1 MENQK
6 AVLTLYACRKNI
18 NCIPE
23 IAKDFFSDVMQDISF
38 ESKNSF
44 TILFEDETEIH
55 FHVTSKASETYVQ
68 SNGMMHF
75 FSQAPLENK
84 EVKQSI
90 LRQISLFNCIIGIQ
104 FELNENEQ
112 RTNYI
117 INTIYMI
124 ADLLCAFILYPNMSL
139 FDSDGKLLISID
151 GKTDFEEFYPI
162 GSSDILEKEIE
173 ESPEDIE
180 RKNRSIQI
188 LKQKEIPYMEHLKAA
203 ALEADTTLWDKESII
218 KRLTAVYTACVKSEI
233 HTSYASGYYDEK
245 EMPQKTKV
253 QNEIALMEEKY
264 HVLESF
270 SEEEEEYIETEKP
283 DDDTNNK
290 FGWQYECCAV
300 FLWALSLLDLQEP
313 TEICDAKKLGTII
326 WNNTLESL
334 MEKAELRSKKEILDL
349 QDLVF
354 RYDWACVDARIHK
367 KELKNLNASVIYY
380 WHYALN
386 WLLQVDGITD
396 WDEVCPNT

>member
-1 MENQK
+1 M
-6 AVLTLYACRKNI
+6 
-18 NCIPE
+18 
-23 IAKDFFSDVMQDISF
+23 
-38 ESKNSF
+38 
-44 TILFEDETEIH
+44 
-55 FHVTSKASETYVQ
+55 
-68 SNGMMHF
+68 
-75 FSQAPLENK
+75 
-84 EVKQSI
+84 
-90 LRQISLFNCIIGIQ
+90 
-104 FELNENEQ
+104 
-112 RTNYI
+112 
-117 INTIYMI
+117 
-124 ADLLCAFILYPNMSL
+124 
-139 FDSDGKLLISID
+139 
-151 GKTDFEEFYPI
+151 
-162 GSSDILEKEIE
+162 
-173 ESPEDIE
+173 
-180 RKNRSIQI
+180 
-188 LKQKEIPYMEHLKAA
+188 
-203 ALEADTTLWDKESII
+203 
-218 KRLTAVYTACVKSEI
+218 
-233 HTSYASGYYDEK
+233 
-245 EMPQKTKV
+245 
-253 QNEIALMEEKY
+253 
-264 HVLESF
+264 ESF